1 MRFALNRWPSRH
13 GAVIMSLLAGTFVL
27 ASAGPAA
34 AKVPAQTAALSGPF
48 NAFLVLPASAG
59 LTTSKSA
66 PTAATEQLTAFSLSA
81 TAPATA
87 GSSTGGGV
95 SKTATQASATMPVD
109 AVSTA
114 LLRDALVSKQLDPVQ
129 VILRRATSGK
139 QTTFLTYSF
148 KNAAITSYQLQTTS
162 GAASVQVNLVFQA
175 ISLAFGTGVS
185 STGGT
190 TAPPGGFD
198 ITTNKSA

>member
-1 MRFALNRWPSRH
+1 MRFALNRRPVPH
-13 GAVIMSLLAGTFVL
+13 GAVIMALLAAAFVL

-34 AKVPAQTAALSGPF
+34 AKMPAQTAALSGPF

-66 PTAATEQLTAFSLSA
+66 PTATTEQLTAFSLSA

-87 GSSTGGGV
+87 ASGA

-162 GAASVQVNLVFQA
+162 GAAAVQVNLVFQA
-175 ISLAFGTGVS
+175 ISLSFGTGVS

>member
-1 MRFALNRWPSRH
+1 MRFALNRRPFAH
-13 GAVIMSLLAGTFVL
+13 GAVIMALLAGAFVF

-34 AKVPAQTAALSGPF
+34 AKMPAQTAALSGPF

-66 PTAATEQLTAFSLSA
+66 PTATTEQLTAFSLSA

-87 GSSTGGGV
+87 ASGA

-109 AVSTA
+109 AVSTT

-175 ISLAFGTGVS
+175 ISLSFGTGVS